1 METPAMETPRSKP
14 ARPLTDYPR
23 PSVAV
28 DAAVL
33 TVINGALHVVIV
45 DDARDQ
51 THRLPGTFLHEG
63 ELLADA
69 VRRCLADKAGI
80 TGLDPVQLNVF
91 DALDRD
97 DRGRVLSVAHLA
109 AVSAS
114 AIGDA
119 QVVPVKSVGA
129 LAYDHAHILDLA
141 TERLRAEYADHPD
154 PRGLLGDAPFTLL
167 QLERLHRAVD
177 PATPQRDTF
186 RRAMEPQLTP
196 TGEMGLGTVG
206 KPARLFT
213 RTPSSPT
220 SPTHSKPR
228 P

>member
-1 METPAMETPRSKP
+1 MNAHDAHSPETHGPG
-14 ARPLTDYPR
+14 PLSAYPR

-33 TVINGALHVVIV
+33 TVADGALHVVIV
-45 DDARDQ
+45 SDARDH

-80 TGLDPVQLNVF
+80 TGLDPVQLYVF

-97 DRGRVLSVAHLA
+97 DRGRVLTVAYLA
-109 AVSAS
+109 AVPATGV
-114 AIGDA
+114 GDA
-119 QVVPVKSVGA
+119 RVVPVANIGT
-129 LAYDHAHILDLA
+129 LAYDHAEILDLA
-141 TERLRAEYADHPD
+141 VERIRSEYADAPD
-154 PRGLLGDAPFTLL
+154 PRGLLGAEPFTLL

-196 TGEMGLGTVG
+196 TGEMGHGIVG

-220 SPTHSKPR
+220 HSKPR